1 MVKQKIKLQQ
11 RYHKER
17 RTILI
22 ILRVQLLFFINQTI
36 TNKDYHTV
44 TLIKGK
50 SHFNLQIQFTKK
62 CISGL
67 VNINCI
73 QNMLFLRI
81 TNSFYPIRSFQ

>member
-62 CISGL
+62 SISRL
-67 VNINCI
+67 INIDRI
-73 QNMLFLRI
+73 QNMIVFGV
-81 TNSFYPIRSFQ
+81 TNCLYPIQSF